1 MIQSIGI
8 FILAAACEVNGG
20 YLVWLWIKDSKDIL
34 FGIIRFLLLALYGV
48 IATFQDQSFG
58 RVYAA
63 YGGIF
68 IIFSLFWVLLL
79 IILSQI
85 MGYHRRYNS
94 AYWCIINDVCIK
106 IGNYLLPKIFYTN
119 S

>member
-68 IIFSLFWVLLL
+68 IIFSLFWAV
-79 IILSQI
+79 IIDHFKPDNGIS
-85 MGYHRRYNS
+85 
-94 AYWCIINDVCIK
+94 
-106 IGNYLLPKIFYTN
+106 
-119 S
+119 